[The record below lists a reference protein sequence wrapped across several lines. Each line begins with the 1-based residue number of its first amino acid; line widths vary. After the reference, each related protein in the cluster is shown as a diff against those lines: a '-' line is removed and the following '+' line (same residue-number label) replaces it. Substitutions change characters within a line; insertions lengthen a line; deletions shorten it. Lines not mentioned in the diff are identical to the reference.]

1 MARARSSRAGE
12 QVETLSKSART
23 RARILDAAAQVLSR
37 NGYAASRLT
46 AIAEVAELQGPT
58 IYYHF
63 KSVDDV
69 IEEVMEVGQ
78 RQAINAVAAALEALP
93 SDAPALDRILAAV
106 AAHLRAVLTTSQ
118 YASASIRNMDQLPED
133 MRARQLELRRDY
145 GAMWREMFETAAA
158 DGELNPAL
166 DPHAARMLV
175 IGALNW
181 APEWWEPGRGT
192 IEDIIASAQDLVRH
206 GLARP

>member
-1 MARARSSRAGE
+1 MARTRSSRTGE
-12 QVETLSKSART
+12 KVERLSKSART
-23 RARILDAAAQVLSR
+23 RARIVDAAAQVLSR

-63 KSVDDV
+63 KSLDDV
-69 IEEVMEVGQ
+69 IEEVMETGQ

-93 SDAPALDRILAAV
+93 TDAPALDRILAAV

-118 YASASIRNMDQLPED
+118 YASASIRNMDQLPEH
-133 MRARQLELRRDY
+133 MRARQLELRREY
-145 GAMWREMFETAAA
+145 GATWREMFETAAA
-158 DGELNPAL
+158 NGQLNPTL
-166 DPHAARMLV
+166 DPHAARMFV

-181 APEWWEPGRGT
+181 APEWWEPGRGA
-192 IEDIIASAQDLVRH
+192 IEDIITSAQDLVRH
-206 GLARP
+206 GLERP